1 MRYSTEPVERRYAK
15 VYVILS
21 FAANLGKCFGKKFSQ
36 IPPDQTINAFE
47 TTASKRATQKETETT
62 DDLIGN
68 EIIFLS

>member
-1 MRYSTEPVERRYAK
+1 MRYSIEPGERRYAK

-21 FAANLGKCFGKKFSQ
+21 FATNLGKCFGNKFSL
-36 IPPDQTINAFE
+36 IPPDQAINAFE
-47 TTASKRATQKETETT
+47 TTASKRATQKATETT

>member
-21 FAANLGKCFGKKFSQ
+21 FAANLGKCFGQ